1 MVPSEQ
7 KHTFDEILESEE
19 YAKVA
24 RDIAARLEPLTWRD
38 RETLCKRWV
47 EECYDA
53 MALALGNKGAE
64 FAFALAIGRALHVL
78 GAEFPE
84 DEHMARL
91 MLVSCFKK
99 HREAAREFLDG
110 APSGVMVH

>member
-1 MVPSEQ
+1 M
-7 KHTFDEILESEE
+7 
-19 YAKVA
+19 
-24 RDIAARLEPLTWRD
+24 
-38 RETLCKRWV
+38 
-47 EECYDA
+47 YDV
-53 MALALGNKGAE
+53 MASALGNKGAE